1 MPRHQPETPI
11 RNFTYGVSDISLA
24 QLVDDVQQA
33 VIAADLEGNITHWN
47 AYAEELYG
55 WGRHEVLGRRVTMLA
70 AWMETGATCAG
81 TFTNKCRDGNEIQV
95 FAIVAPIMRQGKLV
109 GTFGVSIPV
118 AVEPRIATLSARE
131 LEVLRLTAAA
141 KKNNEVAKALG
152 LSRRTIES
160 HLGSIYSK
168 LKISSRGE
176 LILFAA
182 RNGIL
187 PHEP

>member
-1 MPRHQPETPI
+1 
-11 RNFTYGVSDISLA
+11 
-24 QLVDDVQQA
+24 
-33 VIAADLEGNITHWN
+33 
-47 AYAEELYG
+47 
-55 WGRHEVLGRRVTMLA
+55 
-70 AWMETGATCAG
+70 
-81 TFTNKCRDGNEIQV
+81 
-95 FAIVAPIMRQGKLV
+95 MRQGKLV